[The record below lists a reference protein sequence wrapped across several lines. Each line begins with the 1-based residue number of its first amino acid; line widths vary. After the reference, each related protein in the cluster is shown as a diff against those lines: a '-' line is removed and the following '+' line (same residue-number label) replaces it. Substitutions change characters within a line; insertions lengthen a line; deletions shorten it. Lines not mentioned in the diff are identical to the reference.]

1 MVAGG
6 VKLRWCLNPHPSHTR
21 PSSYPSTAKRWHF
34 VVFRQYHSANAAI
47 PAFFREEDEGKLAT
61 VVEAESEAILH
72 TTHDLREIA
81 SKLRRSR
88 ERGKAL
94 EHDLLQK
101 AVASL
106 PYPERRV
113 LQLCDNPDGQSLTEA
128 EAAAEIGCS
137 VRTVRRL
144 RQRGGAKVLSRL
156 GQELRR
162 NAD

>member
-1 MVAGG
+1 V
-6 VKLRWCLNPHPSHTR
+6 VFE
-21 PSSYPSTAKRWHF
+21 PSSEPKAAFLLSFDRETLEL
-34 VVFRQYHSANAAI
+34 VVLRQYQSVNGAI
-47 PAFFREEDEGKLAT
+47 PAIFREEDEGKLAT
-61 VVEAESEAILH
+61 VVKAESEAILRK
-72 TTHDLREIA
+72 TCDLGEIA